1 MATSKKVP
9 SALGAIA
16 NAAGAGQ
23 RVKAQTA
30 STPITWDTAEARIGA
45 AVKAEGAAHK
55 TWLSA
60 SDTLWILGV
69 RPRDFDTVVD
79 SNGKQ
84 TDSDTT
90 KRVRGMV
97 VKGFSARAQSL
108 LGVTGAALSGLS
120 EAERG
125 ERRYWTQRIPV
136 MMQRIVAYL
145 KRHEENE
152 RGASTKSTLA
162 ESIVKVLKL
171 QKGRIQKAPAE
182 KVDFKIERV
191 LELLD
196 ETIAELT

>member
-1 MATSKKVP
+1 MATSKKAP
-9 SALGAIA
+9 
-16 NAAGAGQ
+16 NAG
-23 RVKAQTA
+23 RSVKAQGKVE
-30 STPITWDTAEARIGA
+30 ITWDVAGARIA
-45 AVKAEGAAHK
+45 DAVKAEGASHK
-55 TWLSA
+55 KWMSA
-60 SDTLWILGV
+60 ADTLWILGV

-90 KRVRGMV
+90 KRVRDRV

-125 ERRYWTQRIPV
+125 ERRYWTQRVPV
-136 MMQRIVAYL
+136 MMQRIITYL
-145 KRHEENE
+145 KRHEDNE
-152 RGASTKSTLA
+152 RGTGAKATLA
-162 ESIVKVLKL
+162 ESIVKILKL

-182 KVDFKIERV
+182 KVDFEAKRV

-196 ETIAELT
+196 ETIAELS